1 MASIFRRMFKV
12 AESNAHAAMDN
23 LEDPIK
29 MTEQGIRDLKKN
41 LQAAMVSLA
50 EVKSLAIRMQKE
62 ASDHKKRS
70 ADYERKAMLL
80 LKKMEAGEMDAG
92 EAERLATAALEQKE
106 AALQQAATATAD
118 HQTQQRM
125 ADQLQ
130 GKVEDLKRQIGTHEN
145 EAITLKA
152 RARTASSMRKINQ
165 QLAGA
170 DASGTVAMLEK
181 MKQKGRGVARG
192 GLPAALRRRRSRRG
206 GPSPRLRAA
215 PAPIRWRRRRRGARA
230 GLKRF
235 SDSPCTA
242 WARRGTSACTNAG
255 GPMQAYSMDLRERA
269 LLDSDAGMKAADVA
283 VKYRVSGSWV
293 RLLTRTTPSSQ
304 DI

>member
-1 MASIFRRMFKV
+1 MAGIFRRMFRV
-12 AESNAHAAMDN
+12 AESNAHAALDH

-50 EVKSLAIRMQKE
+50 QVKSLALRLQKE
-62 ASDHKKRS
+62 AGDHKQRA

-80 LKKMEAGEMDAG
+80 LKRAGAGEMDAG
-92 EAERLATAALEQKE
+92 EAERLAAAALEKREDATRE
-106 AALQQAATATAD
+106 AARVGGD

-130 GKVEDLKRQIGTHEN
+130 AKVEDLKRQINKYQN
-145 EAITLKA
+145 ELVTLRA

-181 MKQKGRGVARG
+181 MKAKVQEEESLAEAYEQLADVG
-192 GLPAALRRRRSRRG
+192 GTIDEDIDKALAT
-206 GPSPRLRAA
+206 PSPSS
-215 PAPIRWRRRRRGARA
+215 GADA
-230 GLKRF
+230 LAELKRKMGM
-235 SDSPCTA
+235 A
-242 WARRGTSACTNAG
+242 SA
-255 GPMQAYSMDLRERA
+255 
-269 LLDSDAGMKAADVA
+269 
-283 VKYRVSGSWV
+283 
-293 RLLTRTTPSSQ
+293 
-304 DI
+304 

>member
-106 AALQQAATATAD
+106 AALQQAATAAAD

-181 MKQKGRGVARG
+181 MKQKVREEESLAEAYQQLSDVG
-192 GLPAALRRRRSRRG
+192 GDLDEDIDKALATPSSSAGADSLAALKAKMG
-206 GPSPRLRAA
+206 IAA
-215 PAPIRWRRRRRGARA
+215 PA
-230 GLKRF
+230 
-235 SDSPCTA
+235 
-242 WARRGTSACTNAG
+242 
-255 GPMQAYSMDLRERA
+255 
-269 LLDSDAGMKAADVA
+269 
-283 VKYRVSGSWV
+283 
-293 RLLTRTTPSSQ
+293 
-304 DI
+304 